1 MTRLLVVVAL
11 VAAGLLLLALVV
23 FGWGEAGS
31 GSAESRY
38 RGSVPPEGI
47 ELPQFALRDYRGGL
61 VTTDSLRGKALA
73 VTFLDTQCEEACPVI
88 AGQVAQAFADL
99 SPETRA
105 RAAAY
110 AVSVDPAEDT
120 PERVR
125 AFLRRH
131 RAERALGYLIGPEA
145 ALRRAWR
152 DFLVLPS
159 IQSGDDDI
167 HSAPVRIYDPGGR
180 WVATL
185 HAGADL
191 TADNLAHDLREALS

>member
-1 MTRLLVVVAL
+1 MTRLLLVLAVVVAGAVFL
-11 VAAGLLLLALVV
+11 TVV
-23 FGWGEAGS
+23 FVRDGTEGG
-31 GSAESRY
+31 ESRY
-38 RGSVPPEGI
+38 RGSVPPAEI
-47 ELPQFALRDYRGGL
+47 ELPSFALRDYRGGL
-61 VTTDSLRGKALA
+61 VTTEGLRGKAVA
-73 VTFLDTQCEEACPVI
+73 VTFLDTQCEAACPVI
-88 AGQVAQAFADL
+88 AGHVAQAFADL
-99 SPETRA
+99 PPGTRV

-110 AVSVDPAEDT
+110 AISVDPAEDT
-120 PERVR
+120 PKRVR

-167 HSAPVRIYDPGGR
+167 HSAPVRIYDPTGR